1 MLYQKHRDFLYQ
13 KLGGGGE
20 SDAGNAI
27 LIIKTKSI
35 EFKCKLEQYCVRNI
49 YVYNSYNS

>member
-1 MLYQKHRDFLYQ
+1 MCQKNRDFLYQ

-35 EFKCKLEQYCVRNI
+35 EFKCKLEQFCKKYLCV
-49 YVYNSYNS
+49 